1 MLQARK
7 GMQHFLNRLSWPR
20 QWPSR
25 HRIRAN
31 DAYRWSPPMVNAAH
45 GGDTARTRRGIG
57 LCLLAMLIFASQDG
71 ITKFLV
77 RDFAVAQ
84 LLMVRYWT
92 FLLAAIAF
100 LAWRGGARAATCSAM
115 PLLQVLR
122 ALLALGEAALFG
134 WGLRH
139 LGLAESHALFAVF
152 PLLTLALAGVLLGEA
167 IGIRHWIAAVV
178 GFAGTLV
185 ILRPGVGLFE
195 PAALIPLLAALTF
208 AAYNLLSRRISQADS
223 FATNLLY
230 MAVVGAV
237 ASSCFGIPAWLPP
250 SPTEW
255 ALLGVYAVTGMIAHL
270 LLIKALEYAPAA
282 ILQPFNYSLLV
293 FASLVGLLVF
303 GELPDI
309 WTIAGAALVLAG
321 GMYAARTRS

>member
-1 MLQARK
+1 
-7 GMQHFLNRLSWPR
+7 
-20 QWPSR
+20 
-25 HRIRAN
+25 
-31 DAYRWSPPMVNAAH
+31 MVTAAH
-45 GGDTARTRRGIG
+45 GSDTTRIRRGISM
-57 LCLLAMLIFASQDG
+57 CLLAMLIFACQDG

-92 FLLAAIAF
+92 FLLAAIVF
-100 LAWRGGARAATCSAM
+100 LAWRGGARAATRSAM

-167 IGIRHWIAAVV
+167 IGLRHWIAAFV

-185 ILRPGVGLFE
+185 ILRPGFGLFE

-230 MAVVGAV
+230 MAAVGAV
-237 ASSCFGIPAWLPP
+237 ASTCFGIPAWQPP
-250 SPTEW
+250 APAEW
-255 ALLGVYAVTGMIAHL
+255 ALLGIYSVTGMIAHL

-303 GELPDI
+303 GELPDT

-321 GMYAARTRS
+321 GMYAARTRP

>member
-1 MLQARK
+1 MVTAVH
-7 GMQHFLNRLSWPR
+7 GSDTT
-20 QWPSR
+20 
-25 HRIRAN
+25 RI
-31 DAYRWSPPMVNAAH
+31 
-45 GGDTARTRRGIG
+45 RRGISM
-57 LCLLAMLIFASQDG
+57 CLLAMLIFASQDG
-71 ITKFLV
+71 ITKLLV
-77 RDFAVAQ
+77 RDFSVAQ

-100 LAWRGGARAATCSAM
+100 LAWRGDARAPTRSSM

-134 WGLRH
+134 WGLRY

-152 PLLTLALAGVLLGEA
+152 PLLTLSLAGVLLGEA
-167 IGIRHWIAAVV
+167 IGLRHWVAAVV
-178 GFAGTLV
+178 GFIGTLV
-185 ILRPGVGLFE
+185 ILRPGFGLFE

-230 MAVVGAV
+230 MALVGAV
-237 ASSCFGIPAWLPP
+237 ASTCFGIPVWQPP

-282 ILQPFNYSLLV
+282 VLQPFNYSLLV
-293 FASLVGLLVF
+293 FASLVGLLAF
-303 GELPDI
+303 GEFPDT

-321 GMYAARTRS
+321 GMYAARAR

>member
-1 MLQARK
+1 M
-7 GMQHFLNRLSWPR
+7 
-20 QWPSR
+20 
-25 HRIRAN
+25 
-31 DAYRWSPPMVNAAH
+31 
-45 GGDTARTRRGIG
+45 
-57 LCLLAMLIFASQDG
+57 CLLAMLIFASQDS
-71 ITKFLV
+71 ITKLLV
-77 RDFAVAQ
+77 RDFSVAQ

-100 LAWRGGARAATCSAM
+100 LAWRGGARAATRSSM

-134 WGLRH
+134 WGLRY

-167 IGIRHWIAAVV
+167 IGLRHWVAAVV
-178 GFAGTLV
+178 GFIGTLV
-185 ILRPGVGLFE
+185 ILRPGFGLFE

-208 AAYNLLSRRISQADS
+208 ATYNLLSRRISQADS

-230 MAVVGAV
+230 MALVGAV
-237 ASSCFGIPAWLPP
+237 ASTCFGIPVWQPP

-282 ILQPFNYSLLV
+282 VLQPFNYSLLV
-293 FASLVGLLVF
+293 FASLVGLLAF
-303 GELPDI
+303 GEFPDT

-321 GMYAARTRS
+321 GMYAARAR

>member
-1 MLQARK
+1 MAT
-7 GMQHFLNRLSWPR
+7 
-20 QWPSR
+20 
-25 HRIRAN
+25 
-31 DAYRWSPPMVNAAH
+31 AAH
-45 GGDTARTRRGIG
+45 GSDTTRIRRGISM
-57 LCLLAMLIFASQDG
+57 CLLAMLIFACQDG

-100 LAWRGGARAATCSAM
+100 LAWRGGARAATRSSM

-139 LGLAESHALFAVF
+139 LGLTESHALFAVF

-167 IGIRHWIAAVV
+167 IGLRHWVAAVV
-178 GFAGTLV
+178 GFIGTLV
-185 ILRPGVGLFE
+185 ILRPGFGLFE

-208 AAYNLLSRRISQADS
+208 AAYNLLSRRISQSDS

-237 ASSCFGIPAWLPP
+237 ASTCFGIPAWQPP
-250 SPTEW
+250 SQTEW
-255 ALLGVYAVTGMIAHL
+255 ALLSIYAVTGMIAHL

-282 ILQPFNYSLLV
+282 VLQPFNYSLLV
-293 FASLVGLLVF
+293 FASLVGLLAF
-303 GELPDI
+303 GEFPDT

-321 GMYAARTRS
+321 GMYAARAR